1 MAMVIFAIVAMGNV
15 VWLTFRATTIGSSS
29 SSEPS
34 LWWYERAPPPPPFQ
48 IHRPPR
54 NHRNITAAICHPTLH
69 DEPDL
74 ERVLHF
80 CFYYKKLGFD
90 HLFLWYLP
98 HIANL
103 PLFHELSALP
113 YVTMTMFNQTE
124 QDPVYFGQGTVEKEC
139 MSVLARNYTWTLVI
153 DADEYLWFAEK
164 MDVKEFLEKHVNY
177 TYLSF
182 GKWMYTPRFKVAPKA
197 EPLFGGLN
205 YYAFTGQSYCY
216 TGGADVCPTWTG
228 RCKVMARPN
237 VYDSIGVHGDPNDG
251 KHGAMQFHTATAHL
265 KEWAT
270 LLAYPLQ
277 NSTVRASEAF
287 LASEE
292 TAPDLRMHWLP
303 VAYKNNPNGTVTI
316 HYDDQLQDW
325 FQFVDNLED

>member
-1 MAMVIFAIVAMGNV
+1 VLQLVAVVISAVAAVGNV
-15 VWLTFRATTIGSSS
+15 VVLTFRATTTIG
-29 SSEPS
+29 EPIIT
-34 LWWYERAPPPPPFQ
+34 YQRKPPSTKRT
-48 IHRPPR
+48 RPLR

-80 CFYYKKLGFD
+80 CSYYKKLGFD

-98 HIANL
+98 HIAVQPMFN
-103 PLFHELSALP
+103 ELAALP
-113 YVTMTMFNQTE
+113 YVTLTLFDPTG
-124 QDPVYFGQGTVEKEC
+124 QDAVYFGQGTVEKQC
-139 MSVLARNYTWTLVI
+139 MSELARNYTWTLVI
-153 DADEYLWFAEK
+153 DADEYLWFAEQ
-164 MDVKEFLEKHVNY
+164 MDVKEFLERHVNY

-182 GKWMYTPRFKVAPKA
+182 GKWMYTPRYKVAPNE

-205 YYAFTGQSYCY
+205 YYAFTGRSYCY
-216 TGGADVCPTWTG
+216 TGGSDECPTWTG

-237 VYDSIGVHGDPNDG
+237 LYDDIGVHGDPAG
-251 KHGAMQFHTATAHL
+251 KHGAKHFHTATAHL

-270 LLAYPLQ
+270 LLTYPWQ
-277 NSTVRASEAF
+277 NNNNNSTVRAREAF
-287 LASEE
+287 LASEA

-325 FQFVDNLED
+325 FQFVDNLEE